1 MVDHETEAEQVLTAD
16 LTFSDEPLNIDAVD
30 GLREA
35 VKEVAREQPDENVH
49 VRCDDRVCDYD
60 VYWNSKTD
68 SVRVGAVAIQASYE
82 VPMDEVDTDE

>member
-1 MVDHETEAEQVLTAD
+1 MSDGTEAEQVLTAD
-16 LTFSDEPLNIDAVD
+16 LTFSDEPLNIDDVD
-30 GLREA
+30 GLRNA
-35 VKEVAREQPDENVH
+35 VEEVAREQPDENVL

-82 VPMDEVDTDE
+82 VPMDEVDADE